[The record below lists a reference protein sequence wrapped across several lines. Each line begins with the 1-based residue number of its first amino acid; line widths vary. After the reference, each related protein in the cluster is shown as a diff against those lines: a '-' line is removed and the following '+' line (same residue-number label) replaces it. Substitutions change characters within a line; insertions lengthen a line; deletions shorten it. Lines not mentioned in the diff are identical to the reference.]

1 MSGKKISSEFD
12 RKVVDVL
19 NSIVSG
25 QSMKLEDGE
34 GHTWQSEAETLDDGE
49 LTKTIIKR
57 DDEVVARII
66 HDHET
71 SEEKTFYY

>member
-34 GHTWQSEAETLDDGE
+34 GHT
-49 LTKTIIKR
+49 
-57 DDEVVARII
+57 
-66 HDHET
+66 
-71 SEEKTFYY
+71 